1 MFMATANAQTV
12 KITANHVVKDNKSN
26 LVRIIIMRRNNEN
39 TEDTRM
45 EEVAILPQ
53 GQGYTPLDQ
62 DLQMFDDKSRLGTA
76 VRCGKR
82 TASIYMDRRRR

>member
-1 MFMATANAQTV
+1 MATANAQFAIIIV
-12 KITANHVVKDNKSN
+12 NHVAKDNKQN
-26 LVRIIIMRRNNEN
+26 LVRIIIMRRNNEI

-53 GQGYTPLDQ
+53 RQGYTPLDQ
-62 DLQMFDDKSRLGTA
+62 DLQMSNDKPRLGTA
-76 VRCGKR
+76 YRCGKR